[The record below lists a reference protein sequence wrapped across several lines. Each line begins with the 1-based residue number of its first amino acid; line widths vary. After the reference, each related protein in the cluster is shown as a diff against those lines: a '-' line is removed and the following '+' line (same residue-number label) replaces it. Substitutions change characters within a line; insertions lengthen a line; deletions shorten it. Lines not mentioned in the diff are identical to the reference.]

1 VIRKNLTKKDII
13 KDLAFKTGFS
23 FIYSKKLLS
32 DLIEIIIQN
41 IKSNNLIL
49 KNIGSFKIIYKEER
63 IGRNPK
69 SKQKFIISAR
79 KSVSF
84 GPSKKLSNQI
94 NEFYE

>member
-1 VIRKNLTKKDII
+1 MIRKNLTKKDII
-13 KDLAFKTGFS
+13 KDLTLKTGFP

-41 IKSNNLIL
+41 IKSNNFIL
-49 KNIGSFKIIYKEER
+49 KNIGSFKITHKKER

-69 SKQKFIISAR
+69 NKQEFIISAR

-84 GPSKKLSNQI
+84 GPSKKLSNQL
-94 NEFYE
+94 NEFL

>member
-1 VIRKNLTKKDII
+1 MIRRNLTKEDII
-13 KDLAFKTGFS
+13 KDLTLKTGFP

-49 KNIGSFKIIYKEER
+49 KNIGSFKIIHKKER

-69 SKQKFIISAR
+69 NKQEFIISAR

-84 GPSKKLSNQI
+84 VASKKLSNRLK
-94 NEFYE
+94 EFL